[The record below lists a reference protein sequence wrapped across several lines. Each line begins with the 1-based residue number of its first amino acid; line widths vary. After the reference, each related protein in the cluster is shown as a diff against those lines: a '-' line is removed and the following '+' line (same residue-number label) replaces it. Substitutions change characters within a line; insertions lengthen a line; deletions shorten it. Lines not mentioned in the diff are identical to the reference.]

1 MQVALRLSTTNK
13 GNNMSDNTWETL
25 AVHAKFCPHALAS
38 LCNVSLRTLQRRFD
52 RTYGMPVGHW
62 MRQLRLQQ
70 AYGRIAAGESVKCV
84 AYDLHFKQ
92 LSHFSRVFKEAYGV
106 APTLVSPQ
114 GARRHQVASRLAVQ
128 LPAPMIALPGAN
140 LAAVL
145 RTQGLELNQQ
155 AN

>member
-1 MQVALRLSTTNK
+1 
-13 GNNMSDNTWETL
+13 MSENTWETL
-25 AVHAKFCPHALAS
+25 AIQAKFCPHALAS

-62 MRQLRLQQ
+62 MRQLRLAR
-70 AYGRIAAGESVKCV
+70 AYNRIAGGESVKSV

-106 APTLVSPQ
+106 APTLISP
-114 GARRHQVASRLAVQ
+114 RHAAKPSRTVTPITA
-128 LPAPMIALPGAN
+128 PAITLSPTATGGIGPF
-140 LAAVL
+140 L
-145 RTQGLELNQQ
+145 RTETATQTPPLEAR